1 MVSIEDAVIAR
12 IEKRGLHFEVMVD
25 CELALDYKKGRNVS
39 LENVLAV
46 REVFKDSKKGER
58 ASEEDLQKG
67 FGSLDVLKIAEEIVK
82 HGEVQITT
90 EHRKILVEEKRKQIA
105 DIISKQG
112 VDPKTG
118 LPHPPLRILN
128 AMDEAHVHV
137 DPFKRAIDQIEDTL
151 SKIQEL
157 LPISMERVEVAL
169 RVPIQFAGKASSAI
183 RSITPVKKE
192 EWKSD
197 AWIAVIEI
205 PAGMQSEIFGKLN
218 ELTSGQVETKVMKK
232 GL

>member
-1 MVSIEDAVIAR
+1 MVSVENAVIAR
-12 IEKRGLHFEVMVD
+12 VEKRGLHFELMVD
-25 CELALDYKKGRNVS
+25 CDLALDFKRGRNVA

-46 REVFKDSKKGER
+46 NEIFNDAKKGER

-67 FGSLDVLKIAEEIVK
+67 FGTTDPMRIAEQIIR
-82 HGEVQITT
+82 HGDVQITT
-90 EHRKILVEEKRKQIA
+90 EHRRKLVEEKRKQIA

-118 LPHPPLRILN
+118 LPHPPQRILN

-137 DPFKRAIDQIEDTL
+137 DPFKRAMDQIEDTL
-151 SKIQEL
+151 TRIQEL

-169 RVPIQFAGKASSAI
+169 RVPIQFAGKASSVI
-183 RSITPVKKE
+183 RSVTPVKKE

-197 AWIAVIEI
+197 AWVAVIEI
-205 PAGMQSEIFGKLN
+205 PAGMQSEILGKLN
-218 ELTSGQVETKVMKK
+218 ELTSGQVETRVLKM